1 MPETNLQQ
9 RVSKLEQ
16 MMDSLLHNVDLPAAK
31 KDWRRTAGMF
41 EGDPLIKEIIEGGQL
56 VREEDRRKTST

>member
-31 KDWRRTAGMF
+31 KTGVGPPECSRGTH
-41 EGDPLIKEIIEGGQL
+41 
-56 VREEDRRKTST
+56 S